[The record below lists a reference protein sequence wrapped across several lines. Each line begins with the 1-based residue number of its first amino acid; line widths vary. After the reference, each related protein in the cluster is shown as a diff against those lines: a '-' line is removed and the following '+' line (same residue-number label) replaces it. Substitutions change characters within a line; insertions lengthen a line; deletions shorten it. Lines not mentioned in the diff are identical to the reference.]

1 MKKILPKL
9 TPEIQKQHAMYLMAC
24 RKYFAFFMRETFR
37 VVNPGIKFKKNWHVD
52 LIAHYL
58 QAVSEGKIKRLIINI
73 PPRSM
78 KSTITSI
85 CWPAWIIGNDPSKRI
100 ICASYSQHLS
110 DKLSLDSRHLVKSW
124 LYSKIFPNVK
134 MVRDQ
139 NKKNKYMF
147 SDRGFRFATSVGG
160 TTTGEGGD
168 ILILDDPHNAL
179 DVISKKRREKSIQW
193 FQQSFLSRLD
203 DKKNGA
209 IVLVMQRLHQEDL
222 TGFLLKTQP
231 KEWTVLSIPAIC
243 QEDTTYEI
251 NGLCYDYKKNEL
263 LHQTRE
269 GVEVIERLKRD
280 LGTYTFSAQ
289 YLQDPL
295 SINSGMI
302 KKSWIE
308 YYKTPTSIASYETI
322 IQSWDTA
329 IKSGDENSYSVCT
342 TWGRLQGNFYLLD
355 VYRDKAEYPTLKRKI
370 VELYRKWNPDRLL
383 IEDKAS
389 GQALLQDLKKE
400 HYQLPLVPIKVNKDK
415 FTRFASVSPLFE
427 YGRIFIDQHASWRLE
442 YEQEILTFPNS
453 KHNDQVDSTSQY
465 LNYILSATFQKP
477 RIRQL

>member
-1 MKKILPKL
+1 MKKKL
-9 TPEIQKQHAMYLMAC
+9 TKLPPEIQKQHTMYLMGC

-37 VVNPGIKFKKNWHVD
+37 VINPGIEFKKNWHVD
-52 LIAHYL
+52 LIGHYL

-269 GVEVIERLKRD
+269 GVEVIERLKRE

-308 YYKTPTSIASYETI
+308 YYKTPTSIAAYETI

-342 TWGRLQGNFYLLD
+342 TWGRLHGSFYLLD
-355 VYRDKAEYPTLKRKI
+355 VYRDKAEYPTLKRKVI
-370 VELYRKWNPDRLL
+370 ELYRQWNPDRVL

-427 YGRIFIDQHASWRLE
+427 YGRIFINQHALWRLE